1 MTIIEKAFLEYARTK
16 LASMEN
22 INCGGCGIA
31 ALAVYLFLKKHNRI
45 PKSFRIIT
53 FYKSEWYCDCDE
65 EFQKNHDFL
74 KGNNSQASPCWH
86 IAFIADNKI
95 LDVQRTVNI
104 IEFEKTLIIPERKTE
119 EFLRSAIAST
129 GWNPAFE
136 RSVQIPIIENKL
148 KIKL

>member
-1 MTIIEKAFLEYARTK
+1 MTLIEKAFLEYARIK
-16 LASMEN
+16 LASIEN

-45 PKSFRIIT
+45 PKNFRIIT
-53 FYKSEWYCDCDE
+53 FYKSKWCDE
-65 EFQKNHDFL
+65 EFQKNNEFL

-86 IAFIADNKI
+86 IAFVVDNQI
-95 LDVQRTVNI
+95 LDVQKTVNI

-119 EFLRSAIAST
+119 EFLRSAITST
-129 GWNPAFE
+129 GWNSAFE
-136 RSVQIPIIENKL
+136 RSIQIPIIENKL